1 MPIDQRL
8 TVAKARL
15 SDEVNK
21 IIDESSQLSKEQ
33 KRPIASGP
41 YKNHFVVADFFDS
54 VILDATISK
63 AICDAVKT
71 SNASKSLKNS
81 FKHEPADAS
90 LGWLIRNSKT
100 ILKAQEVVLI
110 AIKYFRRRVYDDSLI
125 TSIGNKSEINYL
137 KELHFHL
144 GLIINLVKSSKMIKR
159 RTVTY
164 SPDFCELCWRL
175 VNKSETIRLSGH
187 EDDKNQNYSMRY
199 CLEHHPKKSATKYY
213 RDRSAIVSAFDRL
226 DDEFKDNIIYINKCT
241 KQNYI
246 SLSQIIS
253 KFAPRTIIKDFNGH
267 SWKDCANSILQ
278 TSKEFYPSAYEKI
291 NNVSIDKLP
300 SWKDWFLAVI
310 QELDTSSSKSPESPE
325 SPESPKSSKSS
336 KSSNSDISNWNDTC
350 IAWKLKSDEQDFTKD
365 LVGWGVL
372 LNVLRRYEAVSKIN
386 EIKSNQKASK
396 RITPIKNKIIELV
409 NEQKEKH
416 NKITVSKISKQLN
429 ISRAYVYNVIK
440 ELNLL

>member
-1 MPIDQRL
+1 MSIDQRL
-8 TVAKARL
+8 TMAKARL

-110 AIKYFRRRVYDDSLI
+110 AIQYFRRRVYDDSLT

-144 GLIINLVKSSKMIKR
+144 GLIINLVKSSKIIKR
-159 RTVTY
+159 RTLTY

-175 VNKSETIRLSGH
+175 VNKSETITLSGH
-187 EDDKNQNYSMRY
+187 EGDENKNYSMRY

-246 SLSQIIS
+246 SLPQIIS
-253 KFAPRTIIKDFNGH
+253 KFAPRTIIKDFNEH
-267 SWKDCANSILQ
+267 SWKDCANSILH
-278 TSKEFYPSAYEKI
+278 TSKEFYPSAYEQIK
-291 NNVSIDKLP
+291 NKSIDKEP

-310 QELDTSSSKSPESPE
+310 QALDTSSSK
-325 SPESPKSSKSS
+325 
-336 KSSNSDISNWNDTC
+336 SDISNWNDTC
-350 IAWKLKSDEQDFTKD
+350 ITWKLKSDEQDFTKD
-365 LVGWGVL
+365 LMGWGVL
-372 LNVLRRYEAVSKIN
+372 LNILRRYEAVSKIN

-409 NEQKEKH
+409 NEQKEKN
-416 NKITVSKISKQLN
+416 NKITVSDISKQLN